1 MSFIETVVTIAVFV
15 VSNFGHNFD
24 LKPVTS
30 PKPTPTTMPIV
41 QSAKS
46 DLVNQTAGQANSTP
60 SSESANVATN
70 SDNLVSSGIFNFS
83 DHKIKYVF
91 RIPKNGG
98 NISGSLDGVC
108 VGSPSGTYNQQSNT
122 LTGDF
127 SAKCKAGPL
136 DLVNVDIKT
145 TFTGQVNTDQNKIGI
160 NWKSTSP
167 VTEQGWFELP
177 IE

>member
-15 VSNFGHNFD
+15 ASTLGHNFD
-24 LKPVTS
+24 LKPVTTPNPS
-30 PKPTPTTMPIV
+30 PSSIPVM
-41 QSAKS
+41 QNAKS

-60 SSESANVATN
+60 SSEATDQTTN
-70 SDNLVSSGIFNFS
+70 SDNFVSSGIFNFS

-98 NISGSLDGVC
+98 NISGNLEGVC
-108 VGSPSGTYNQQSNT
+108 SGQPIGTYNKTQQTIS
-122 LTGDF
+122 GEF
-127 SAKCKAGPL
+127 IAKCKAGPL